1 MDDAV
6 EKDAIRL
13 TQSIQIAELLEEI
26 AKLKSD
32 IEVLTLD
39 FLKEKKFIMAGRDRQ
54 ELVIEEFKR
63 KEIKRKEDD
72 KIALAKSLKA
82 ASEPVKN
89 VPSET
94 FSEFLKKNEIEK
106 VLEEQKIQK
115 LFNENILEQQ
125 RLVLTETIRLLSVS
139 ASEKRRIEVEREEQ
153 SEKEKVDLKIASSVT
168 EQLRCVNQTIHYFL
182 FSIIYHVKQSLKVYF
197 AIRFF
202 WLHVC

>member
-26 AKLKSD
+26 AQLKSD
-32 IEVLTLD
+32 VEVLTLD

-54 ELVIEEFKR
+54 ELVIDEFKR
-63 KEIKRKEDD
+63 KEIKRNEDD
-72 KIALAKSLKA
+72 KVALAKSLKA

-115 LFNENILEQQ
+115 RFNENLLEQQ

-139 ASEKRRIEVEREEQ
+139 ASEKRRIEVEREEE

-168 EQLRCVNQTIHYFL
+168 EQLRCANQSIHYSL
-182 FSIIYHVKQSLKVYF
+182 FSDINHIKSSVLSLF
-197 AIRFF
+197 CHSISLPICF
-202 WLHVC
+202 

>member
-13 TQSIQIAELLEEI
+13 TQSIQIAELTEEI
-26 AKLKSD
+26 VQLKSD

-63 KEIKRKEDD
+63 KEMKRNEDD
-72 KIALAKSLKA
+72 KVALARSMKA
-82 ASEPVKN
+82 ANEPVKN
-89 VPSET
+89 APAPSET

-115 LFNENILEQQ
+115 RFNENILEQQ

-139 ASEKRRIEVEREEQ
+139 ASEKRRIEVEREEE
-153 SEKEKVDLKIASSVT
+153 SEKVKDDLRIASSVT
-168 EQLRCVNQTIHYFL
+168 EQLRCVN
-182 FSIIYHVKQSLKVYF
+182 
-197 AIRFF
+197 
-202 WLHVC
+202 